1 MIGWSTTT
9 GSMQTN
15 LFQSPAGRSGIC
27 AASARPGFQ
36 TIHSRAPIP
45 PVAQLCTTFV
55 GSTKT
60 AISTLAA
67 LFHHHEEDHM
77 SDHSTEALRRD
88 VQTLIQDAKILF
100 NDASAL
106 GSEEAEDLRRKGAS
120 LLHRALDGLVALER
134 NAVRTGRQFVN
145 GTNQYVHENP
155 WMAVGVSAGVGVLI
169 GMLISRR

>member
-1 MIGWSTTT
+1 
-9 GSMQTN
+9 
-15 LFQSPAGRSGIC
+15 
-27 AASARPGFQ
+27 
-36 TIHSRAPIP
+36 
-45 PVAQLCTTFV
+45 
-55 GSTKT
+55 
-60 AISTLAA
+60 
-67 LFHHHEEDHM
+67 M

-145 GTNQYVHENP
+145 GTSQYVHENP

>member
-1 MIGWSTTT
+1 
-9 GSMQTN
+9 
-15 LFQSPAGRSGIC
+15 
-27 AASARPGFQ
+27 
-36 TIHSRAPIP
+36 
-45 PVAQLCTTFV
+45 
-55 GSTKT
+55 
-60 AISTLAA
+60 
-67 LFHHHEEDHM
+67 M

-120 LLHRALDGLVALER
+120 LLHRALDGLVVLER

-155 WMAVGVSAGVGVLI
+155 WTAVGVSAGVGVLI